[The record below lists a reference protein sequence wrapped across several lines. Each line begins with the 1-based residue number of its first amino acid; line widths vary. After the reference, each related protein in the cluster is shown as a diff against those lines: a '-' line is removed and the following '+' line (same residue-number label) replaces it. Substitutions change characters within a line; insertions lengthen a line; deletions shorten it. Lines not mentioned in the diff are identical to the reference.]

1 MVPESTVFGC
11 LTRELKLEAVIELED
26 GNVFDQVDLLVN
38 PEPVEG
44 DDRLESE
51 EFMSILDISHL
62 DKLFMRWMQLLVAYS
77 VGQDMMQKSAISP
90 SILQKLNISPVTDIQ
105 PSGID
110 REMEPWD

>member
-1 MVPESTVFGC
+1 M
-11 LTRELKLEAVIELED
+11 EAVIELED

-62 DKLFMRWMQLLVAYS
+62 DKLFMR
-77 VGQDMMQKSAISP
+77 
-90 SILQKLNISPVTDIQ
+90 
-105 PSGID
+105 
-110 REMEPWD
+110 